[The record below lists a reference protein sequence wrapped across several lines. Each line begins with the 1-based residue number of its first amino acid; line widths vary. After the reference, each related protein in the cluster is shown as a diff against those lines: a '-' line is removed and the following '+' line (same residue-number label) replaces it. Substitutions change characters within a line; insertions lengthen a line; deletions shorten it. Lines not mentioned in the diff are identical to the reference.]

1 MEKKLTVN
9 EMLEQQPKHYLTIA
23 LTILILGSMTLWSMS
38 AITIPKTSEGGIAI
52 VKSILRALLD
62 PNKDWLF
69 TLRPIGIPR
78 QMLET
83 VSIAFLGTIL
93 GAIIA
98 LPFAFLSS
106 RNITGR
112 FYSFVGI
119 LSVTMIRTFPVFVLG
134 LMFVRVTG
142 PGPFAGVMTI
152 GLASI
157 GMMTKLYIESIED
170 IDKGVIEAL
179 DATGANTLQKIRYG
193 IIPQLSANF
202 ISNSIYRFE
211 INVRNATILGLVGA
225 GGIGSTLIW
234 AMAAYRWRDA
244 AAALWGI
251 IIVVLVIEYISTKIR
266 RNLAN
271 SDA

>member
-1 MEKKLTVN
+1 MEKKLTVK
-9 EMLEQQPKHYLTIA
+9 EMLDKQPKHHLTIV
-23 LTILILGSMTLWSMS
+23 LTILILGSMTLWSMA
-38 AITIPKTSEGGIAI
+38 AISIPSTNEGGITI
-52 VKSILRALLD
+52 IRSILRSLAD
-62 PNKDWLF
+62 PNRDWLF

-78 QMLET
+78 QMFET

-93 GAIIA
+93 GAILA
-98 LPFAFLSS
+98 LPLAFVSS

-112 FYSFVGI
+112 LYSFIGI
-119 LSVTMIRTFPVFVLG
+119 LSVTLIRTFPVFVLG

-157 GMMTKLYIESIED
+157 GMMTKLYVESIED

-234 AMAAYRWRDA
+234 AMSAYRWKDA

-251 IIVVLVIEYISTKIR
+251 IIVVLVIEFISTRIR
-266 RNLAN
+266 RKLAS
-271 SDA
+271 SD